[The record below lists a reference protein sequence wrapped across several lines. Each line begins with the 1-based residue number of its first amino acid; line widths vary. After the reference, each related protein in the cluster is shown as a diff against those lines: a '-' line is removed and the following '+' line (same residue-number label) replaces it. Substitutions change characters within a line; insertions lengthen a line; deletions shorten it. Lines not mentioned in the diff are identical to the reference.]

1 VGFDG
6 ARRELRTENREL
18 GVETRDL
25 RPDTFSSTMPK
36 NKQPGFATRAIHAG
50 QEPDVET
57 GAVSAPIHPTSTYV
71 QQELGK
77 NKGYEY
83 ARVSNPTR
91 TRLEENLAALEG
103 GIAARTFASG
113 MAAINAI
120 CTMFKSGDH
129 VVCGNDLYGG
139 VPRLF
144 NQVLAGYGI
153 EFTYVDTSE
162 VKNVERAIRKNTR
175 VVYVE
180 TPTNPLMALS
190 DLEAIS
196 QVCHRKKVEL
206 VVDNTFMSPYFQQP
220 IALGA
225 DMVVHSTTKFLN
237 GHSDG
242 LGGVVVCTKPEQA
255 ETLAFVQKA
264 AGAILSPFECWLILR
279 GVKTLAVRMERH
291 DRNGRFVAEFLARH
305 KKVRKVFYPGL
316 PEHPQYELAQKQMSG
331 FGSMITFETG
341 SLSNAKKLL
350 KKVRVCSLAESLGGV
365 ETLISHPATMTHAAL
380 GEKGR
385 REIGITDGMVRIS
398 VGIENVEDIIDDLD
412 HALATI

>member
-1 VGFDG
+1 M
-6 ARRELRTENREL
+6 T
-18 GVETRDL
+18 
-25 RPDTFSSTMPK
+25 K
-36 NKQPGFATRAIHAG
+36 NKQPGFATRAIHSG
-50 QEPDVET
+50 QEPDPET
-57 GAVSAPIHPTSTYV
+57 GAVAVPIYPTSTYV

-91 TRLEENLAALEG
+91 SRLEENMTALEG
-103 GIAARTFASG
+103 GVAARVFASG

-120 CTMFKSGDH
+120 CTMYRSGDH

-144 NQVLAGYGI
+144 NQVLANFGM
-153 EFTYVDTSE
+153 EFSYVDTSDA
-162 VKNVERAIRKNTR
+162 KNVERAIRKNTR
-175 VVYVE
+175 MVHIE
-180 TPTNPLMALS
+180 TPTNPLMSLS
-190 DLEAIS
+190 DIEAIS
-196 QVCHRKKVEL
+196 QICHRKKAEL

-242 LGGVVVCTKPEQA
+242 LGGVVVCTSQDQA
-255 ETLAFVQKA
+255 DKLAFVQKA
-264 AGAILSPFECWLILR
+264 AGAILSPFECWLVLR
-279 GVKTLAVRMERH
+279 GVKTLAVRMEQH
-291 DRNGRFVAEFLARH
+291 DRSGRVVAEFLAGHR
-305 KKVRKVFYPGL
+305 KVKKVFYPGL
-316 PEHPQYELAQKQMSG
+316 EEHPQHSLAKRQMTG

-341 SLSNAKKLL
+341 SLSNAKKML

-385 REIGITDGMVRIS
+385 REIGITDGLVRIS
-398 VGIENVEDIIDDLD
+398 VGIENVEDIVDDLD
-412 HALATI
+412 RALAAI